1 MKQEINRFTAYTNC
15 PSGEYWAAFCNSEV
29 KKYPKGKREVLTF
42 LILNDDKE
50 TPKINNKEEPY
61 YSTIICNESKGS
73 NPKSKVSKI
82 KKAILTKEEYDPID
96 IHLGLPTIET
106 FYKRILKVKV
116 CPKSNNKNFIT
127 HIQRPRDDQWE
138 CIEGEFEGKYTIIKD
153 PIELYKKLRKQIPY
167 KERELCDEAINTMV
181 NVNSGVLLDENGK
194 FKIDIDYNSK
204 KMIRPE
210 SASSLMHKRLLKFIE
225 TQDLK
230 SIFPGL
236 KIW

>member
-29 KKYPKGKREVLTF
+29 KKYPKGKREILSF

-50 TPKINNKEEPY
+50 TPRLNNKEEPY

-73 NPKSKVSKI
+73 SPKSKVNKI
-82 KKAILTKEEYDPID
+82 KKSMLNKEEYDPID

-116 CPKSNNKNFIT
+116 CPKTNNKNFIT
-127 HIQRPRDDQWE
+127 HIQKPRDNQWE

-153 PIELYKKLRKQIPY
+153 PIELYKKLRKQIPF

>member
-82 KKAILTKEEYDPID
+82 KKAMLTKEEYNPID

-127 HIQRPRDDQWE
+127 HIQKPRDNQWE
-138 CIEGEFEGKYTIIKD
+138 CIEGECEGKYTIIKD
-153 PIELYKKLRKQIPY
+153 PIELYKKLRKQIPI
-167 KERELCDEAINTMV
+167 KERESCDVAINTMV
-181 NVNSGVLLDENGK
+181 NINSGVLLDENGN
-194 FKIDIDYNSK
+194 FRMDIDYNSK
-204 KMIRPE
+204 EMIRPE

>member
-73 NPKSKVSKI
+73 SPKSKVNKI
-82 KKAILTKEEYDPID
+82 KKSMLNKEEYDPID
-96 IHLGLPTIET
+96 IHLGLPTIQT

-116 CPKSNNKNFIT
+116 CPKTNNKNFIT
-127 HIQRPRDDQWE
+127 HIQRPRDNQWE
-138 CIEGEFEGKYTIIKD
+138 CIEGEFEGTINNSFD
-153 PIELYKKLRKQIPY
+153 PIRVFESMKHTINNNKLDYAQRVFPQVVSY
-167 KERELCDEAINTMV
+167 FREVD
-181 NVNSGVLLDENGK
+181 GK
-194 FKIDIDYNSK
+194 FIFNFDQTDRNFCRGDPERHKKI
-204 KMIRPE
+204 
-210 SASSLMHKRLLKFIE
+210 LKFIE
-225 TQDLK
+225 TKDVIDLQNLIGGELVK
-230 SIFPGL
+230 
-236 KIW
+236 

>member
-29 KKYPKGKREVLTF
+29 KKYPKGKREILSF
-42 LILNDDKE
+42 LILNDDKK
-50 TPKINNKEEPY
+50 TPRLNNKEEPY

-82 KKAILTKEEYDPID
+82 KKSMLKKEEYDPID
-96 IHLGLPTIET
+96 VHLGLPTIDT

-138 CIEGEFEGKYTIIKD
+138 CIEGEFEGTINNSFD
-153 PIELYKKLRKQIPY
+153 PIRVFESMKHTINNNKLDYAQRVFPQVVSY
-167 KERELCDEAINTMV
+167 FREVD
-181 NVNSGVLLDENGK
+181 GK
-194 FKIDIDYNSK
+194 FIFNFDQTDRNFYKDDQERHKKI
-204 KMIRPE
+204 
-210 SASSLMHKRLLKFIE
+210 LKFIE
-225 TQDLK
+225 TKDVIDLQNLIGGELVK
-230 SIFPGL
+230 
-236 KIW
+236 

>member
-138 CIEGEFEGKYTIIKD
+138 CIEGEFEGTINNSFD
-153 PIELYKKLRKQIPY
+153 PIRVFESMKHTINNNKLDYAQRVFPQVVSY
-167 KERELCDEAINTMV
+167 FREVD
-181 NVNSGVLLDENGK
+181 GK
-194 FKIDIDYNSK
+194 FIFNFDQTDRNFYKDDQERHKKI
-204 KMIRPE
+204 
-210 SASSLMHKRLLKFIE
+210 LKFIE
-225 TQDLK
+225 TKDVIDLQNLIGGELVK
-230 SIFPGL
+230 
-236 KIW
+236 